1 VAEFDRI
8 DGVFVATRCTL
19 AEKGLFQRA
28 GWVVDPKLRR
38 WATVEP
44 ERAIPLLAHAV
55 GAAKTYIENAVLIRD
70 AAMQASWAETTDKQ
84 YPAPEGKVYMDFQ
97 RAGIEYTLTRTRT
110 LIGDAPGL
118 GKSLKTNEKLLYEDG
133 WREINYVKVG
143 DRIFGSKGHLTT
155 VTGVFPQGT
164 LPTFKVTFSDT
175 SEVQCSADHLW
186 TIDSKYWGD
195 KTRTLTVSEMLNR
208 GLYNSDR
215 PKYSLPAICP
225 VEHSSKEFVIQP
237 YTMGYLLGNGYFGAQ
252 ISATIPLGG
261 EEIAERIASE
271 ISLDCYVKAQ
281 PPRRGAIQYRI
292 TKIHRSNKLNPYTGE
307 VRRMG
312 LYRELGNKKHI
323 PQEYFYGSVE
333 QRLAL
338 MRGLMDADGCA
349 EKGNSNVFYTTSPQ
363 LAEDVCTLA
372 KSLAGFGKVRE
383 KAVGGF
389 ATDGSNMYKVAVY
402 LGPLNPFFWS
412 EKATKTTPKNPKVGR
427 KRFVTSIVPAEDSEQ
442 ICISV
447 DAPDKLFLTTGYTV
461 THNTIQAIG
470 VHNATATKRILI
482 VCPASL
488 KVNWEREW
496 RTWDVHERS
505 VGIAK
510 SVLESDPVFEEDGTR
525 ARNPD
530 TGALIY
536 NNWTRHDWPETDVV
550 IVNYDML
557 LTFDKQIKMR
567 EWDLAVFDEAHM
579 LKTAT
584 TIRTMC
590 VFGGKKAAIKKDGK
604 TVTKSIP
611 LSPVRAKRHLYLTG
625 TPILSKPVELW
636 TLLQA
641 CDPRGLG
648 RNWLDFVYE
657 FCGAY
662 DDEFGMKYDGAS
674 NLDKL
679 NRLLRERFM
688 VRRDKKSVLKD
699 LPPKTRELVLLPS
712 DKLEKPIKKE
722 KSRVEQAFEAF
733 EGMMGLDSDTDF
745 RFIAQIDGLMDRIG
759 SALSNQSGE
768 EPDWNAAIRS
778 LSEPDQIAFTEL
790 SEAREEVALAK
801 VGLVTEHVKNL
812 VDCGEPVI
820 LFAYHKSV
828 IAELEKRLTKCGF
841 RVGIVTGSVQP
852 NKRQAVVDAFQNGD
866 LDIIIG
872 NILAMGV
879 GFTLTRASFVV
890 FAELDWVPA
899 MIEQAEDRAW
909 RHGQKNAVTIQH
921 LVVDGSIEAHMI
933 TIILEKMLVIFD
945 ALDAKE
951 AV

>member
-1 VAEFDRI
+1 MAMFDRI
-8 DGVFVATRCTL
+8 NGQFVATRCTL
-19 AEKGLFQRA
+19 AEKGLFQLA
-28 GWVVDPKLRR
+28 GWAVDPKLRR
-38 WATVEP
+38 WATTEP

-55 GAAKTYIENAVLIRD
+55 GAAKDYIENAIAIRD
-70 AAMQASWAETTDKQ
+70 AAMRASWAETTDKQ
-84 YPAPEGKVYMDFQ
+84 YPAPEGKAYMDFQ
-97 RAGIEYTLTRTRT
+97 RAGIEYALTRTRT
-110 LIGDAPGL
+110 LIADAPGL
-118 GKSLKTNEKLLYEDG
+118 GK
-133 WREINYVKVG
+133 
-143 DRIFGSKGHLTT
+143 
-155 VTGVFPQGT
+155 
-164 LPTFKVTFSDT
+164 
-175 SEVQCSADHLW
+175 
-186 TIDSKYWGD
+186 
-195 KTRTLTVSEMLNR
+195 
-208 GLYNSDR
+208 
-215 PKYSLPAICP
+215 
-225 VEHSSKEFVIQP
+225 
-237 YTMGYLLGNGYFGAQ
+237 
-252 ISATIPLGG
+252 
-261 EEIAERIASE
+261 
-271 ISLDCYVKAQ
+271 
-281 PPRRGAIQYRI
+281 
-292 TKIHRSNKLNPYTGE
+292 
-307 VRRMG
+307 
-312 LYRELGNKKHI
+312 
-323 PQEYFYGSVE
+323 
-333 QRLAL
+333 
-338 MRGLMDADGCA
+338 
-349 EKGNSNVFYTTSPQ
+349 
-363 LAEDVCTLA
+363 
-372 KSLAGFGKVRE
+372 
-383 KAVGGF
+383 
-389 ATDGSNMYKVAVY
+389 
-402 LGPLNPFFWS
+402 
-412 EKATKTTPKNPKVGR
+412 
-427 KRFVTSIVPAEDSEQ
+427 
-442 ICISV
+442 
-447 DAPDKLFLTTGYTV
+447 
-461 THNTIQAIG
+461 TIQAIG

-488 KVNWEREW
+488 KVNWAREW
-496 RTWDVHERS
+496 RKWDVHGHT
-505 VGIAK
+505 VGIAM
-510 SVLESDPVFEEDGTR
+510 SVLHSDPVFEEDGSR

-536 NNWTRHDWPETDVV
+536 NNWTDHDWPATDVV

-557 LTFDKQIKMR
+557 LTFDKHIKAR

-604 TVTKSIP
+604 TVAKAIP
-611 LSPVRAKRHLYLTG
+611 LAPVRAKRHLYLTG

-648 RNWLDFVYE
+648 KNWMDFVYE
-657 FCGAY
+657 FCAAY

-699 LPPKTRELVLLPS
+699 LPPKTRELILLPA

-722 KSRVEQAFEAF
+722 KSRIEKAFAAF
-733 EGMMGLDSDTDF
+733 EGMMGLDSETDF

-759 SALSNQSGE
+759 SALSKQDGE
-768 EPDWNAAIRS
+768 EPDWNAAIRT

-828 IAELEKRLTKCGF
+828 IAELEKRLTKLGF
-841 RVGIVTGSVQP
+841 RVGIVTGSVPP

-945 ALDAKE
+945 ALDAILP
-951 AV
+951 

>member
-1 VAEFDRI
+1 MAEFDRI

-28 GWVVDPKLRR
+28 GWAVDPKLRR

-55 GAAKTYIENAVLIRD
+55 GSAKTYIENAVLIRD

-97 RAGIEYTLTRTRT
+97 RAGIEYALTRTRT
-110 LIGDAPGL
+110 LIADAPGL
-118 GKSLKTNEKLLYEDG
+118 GKAQPIDEPVLTPQGWIEIGKLH
-133 WREINYVKVG
+133 VG
-143 DRIFGSKGHLTT
+143 DFVIGSNGTPT
-155 VTGVFPQGT
+155 AVTGVFPQGVK
-164 LPTFKVTFSDT
+164 PTYLVEFRDGASTRCNG
-175 SEVQCSADHLW
+175 EHLW
-186 TIDSKYWGD
+186 AVRDGNARVRGKAYSVKTLKELIGRGIKNGD
-195 KTRTLTVSEMLNR
+195 GKNKWDIPLV
-208 GLYNSDR
+208 
-215 PKYSLPAICP
+215 AP
-225 VEHSSKEFVIQP
+225 VEYAERKFVIQP
-237 YTMGYLLGNGYFGAQ
+237 YTLGALLGDGSLAESSPQ
-252 ISATIPLGG
+252 ISIPSTKHEVYDRVSLELPDGFRLNLHKG
-261 EEIAERIASE
+261 TNCPQYSLSREMSGPTKSAVIEELKR
-271 ISLDCYVKAQ
+271 
-281 PPRRGAIQYRI
+281 
-292 TKIHRSNKLNPYTGE
+292 LNLRVTGD
-307 VRRMG
+307 
-312 LYRELGNKKHI
+312 LKHI
-323 PQEYFYGSVE
+323 PQEYMLSSGE
-333 QRLAL
+333 QRIAL
-338 MRGLMDADGCA
+338 LNGLMD
-349 EKGNSNVFYTTSPQ
+349 
-363 LAEDVCTLA
+363 
-372 KSLAGFGKVRE
+372 
-383 KAVGGF
+383 
-389 ATDGSNMYKVAVY
+389 TDGSSSENRVCFHSTCYQLALDVQQLVWSLGGSAILRTYDRTKKGKPVEYQLNVKMNTICPFTVAYKKAQWWPSAKN
-402 LGPLNPFFWS
+402 GPMRFIQEVS
-412 EKATKTTPKNPKVGR
+412 YVGDR
-427 KRFVTSIVPAEDSEQ
+427 EQ
-442 ICISV
+442 VCISV
-447 DAPDKLFLTTGYTV
+447 AAEDHLYVTKDFTV

-496 RTWDVHERS
+496 RAWDVHERS

-510 SVLESDPVFEEDGTR
+510 SVLESEPVFDDEGTR

-530 TGALIY
+530 TGALVY

-557 LTFDKQIKMR
+557 LTFDKQIKAR

-604 TVTKSIP
+604 TVTKAIP

-625 TPILSKPVELW
+625 TPILSKPAELW

-722 KSRVEQAFEAF
+722 KSRVEQAFAAF

-768 EPDWNAAIRS
+768 EPDWNAAIRT

-879 GFTLTRASFVV
+879 GFTLTRSSFVV

-951 AV
+951 AA